1 MPSTHIASGRAFTY
15 ATNIGKISR
24 SEIGFRHPVGL
35 TRGKDDTLYIAN
47 WGDEASPNARIT
59 KCSISS
65 QDWIADIGA
74 PGNGLGQ
81 FLWPG
86 GLASDATDR
95 LYVTDQADHK
105 VVIFE
110 SDGQFVGKWGLFGN
124 GDGEFNSPAGIALDS
139 NENVL
144 IVDSKNHRIQRYT
157 KDGKYLQGFG
167 QFGSKIGSLNT
178 PWGIGLDTK
187 DNIYVADW
195 RNNRV
200 QKFSPQ
206 GDLLLSIAHAATS
219 ADPLNHPA
227 DVTIDPE
234 GDIYIA
240 DWGNHRVAVYE
251 PDGTFL
257 LTLQGDAS
265 DLSAWAKAAVAA
277 NPDLA
282 KARDRVN
289 LEPEWRF
296 WHPVSINIGPDY
308 KILIAEAQHMR
319 IQVYQKDLEYTEAQF
334 TL

>member
-206 GDLLLSIAHAATS
+206 GDLLLSIAHADTS